1 MRHRIVLLS
10 VFVLGFSALLGES
23 PSGQE
28 QQNVVGGL
36 LSQRRPDGA
45 PARPV
50 PRNAAGR
57 VVLGGATVKEK
68 GVWVPGPG
76 VTAVPIK
83 PPAEVPF
90 QPWAKQVFDERQ
102 IHELEPHTRCKAS
115 GGARPFQT
123 PYGVEFVELPEIQR
137 IYVFDIGGP
146 HTYRTIYMDG
156 RTHPSDFLR
165 TSYGHS
171 VGWWE
176 GDTLVVDSTGFN
188 EGFWLDRKGLPHTEQ
203 LRTLEKWTR
212 RDFTTMTYEI
222 TVDDPGAYAK
232 PWTTGVLL
240 SWEANTEL
248 FEYVCQQANY
258 AHHLMLGEYKTV
270 DRTTITVP

>member
-10 VFVLGFSALLGES
+10 VFVLGFSALFGES

-36 LSQRRPDGA
+36 LSERRPDGG

-50 PRNAAGR
+50 PRNATGR

-76 VTAVPIK
+76 VTAVAIK

-90 QPWAKQVFDERQ
+90 QPWAKAGLRRTADSRAGAAYALQSIGGRAPVPDAVWRRVRRAPRASTHLYLRHRRPPHLSDYLHGWPHASAGPPEDVVRP
-102 IHELEPHTRCKAS
+102 LGRLVGRRHTRC
-115 GGARPFQT
+115 
-123 PYGVEFVELPEIQR
+123 R
-137 IYVFDIGGP
+137 IP
-146 HTYRTIYMDG
+146 
-156 RTHPSDFLR
+156 
-165 TSYGHS
+165 
-171 VGWWE
+171 
-176 GDTLVVDSTGFN
+176 GFN

-212 RDFTTMTYEI
+212 VTS
-222 TVDDPGAYAK
+222 PA
-232 PWTTGVLL
+232 
-240 SWEANTEL
+240 
-248 FEYVCQQANY
+248 
-258 AHHLMLGEYKTV
+258 
-270 DRTTITVP
+270 